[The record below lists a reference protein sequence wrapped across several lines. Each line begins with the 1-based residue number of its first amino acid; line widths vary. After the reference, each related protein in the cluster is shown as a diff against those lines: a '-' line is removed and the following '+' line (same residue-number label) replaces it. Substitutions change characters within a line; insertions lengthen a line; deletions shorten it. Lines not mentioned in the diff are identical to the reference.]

1 MRNWLAHGY
10 FSVKPELVWN
20 TAVEHLAPLEEQIKA
35 ILRQDFGEEP

>member
-1 MRNWLAHGY
+1 MVFFL
-10 FSVKPELVWN
+10 ELVVWN